1 MKNLQLGTKQE
12 PQRLQCFCLPGVDLH
27 IDVLAIRFL
36 RDDEVRDA
44 FGFSL
49 LPVYFLLEHA

>member
-1 MKNLQLGTKQE
+1 MFFVFLGLICILMSGNQI
-12 PQRLQCFCLPGVDLH
+12 FV
-27 IDVLAIRFL
+27 

>member
-1 MKNLQLGTKQE
+1 M
-12 PQRLQCFCLPGVDLH
+12 
-27 IDVLAIRFL
+27 FL
-36 RDDEVRDA
+36 SSWGWFAYWCAGNQIFVRDDEVRDA